1 MSSFSSEKRLRL
13 QRFTAIRIGVEVFLV
28 GGRNS
33 CESFWRRGQFAK
45 VKRKE
50 DAQME
55 ETSLQGPVLK
65 VNGQLTLMIPL
76 EEGAEFAA
84 CSRGNSEVEGTCLK
98 IAIPEWLAG
107 MLRIDE
113 GDIVR
118 VSNWDGKLR
127 IEPRES
133 SVVQ

>member
-1 MSSFSSEKRLRL
+1 VYLHASGNPARCGIFNGEKRFE
-13 QRFTAIRIGVEVFLV
+13 Q
-28 GGRNS
+28 
-33 CESFWRRGQFAK
+33 
-45 VKRKE
+45 RKE
-50 DAQME
+50 RRTRME
-55 ETSLQGPVLK
+55 ETLLQGPVLM

-76 EEGAEFAA
+76 EDGVAELAA
-84 CSRGNSEVEGTCLK
+84 CSRGNSEVAGACLK

-127 IEPRES
+127 IEPSEAR
-133 SVVQ
+133 VVQ